1 MHVGMNIEWQEPRS
15 PGETVFAGR
24 LRKNFR
30 HLLPHSGLSRRER
43 EVKESGHP
51 FGSAQDELL
60 RKVRNTNISIDRGM
74 VFFPHSASA
83 SAAPVRLPERPAPV
97 QSRMRVAVVA
107 GADCDR

>member
-1 MHVGMNIEWQEPRS
+1 MQVRMNIEWQEPRS

-74 VFFPHSASA
+74 VFFPHSASPEI
-83 SAAPVRLPERPAPV
+83 SAKRIV
-97 QSRMRVAVVA
+97 
-107 GADCDR
+107 